1 MKNTFF
7 KELQNKIKKW
17 VISKSTNPLKDSI
30 FGYECFVIV
39 KWIFIKHNNL
49 YILVNVKTRQVK
61 GSQEQRE
68 NRIIEIFAEHCVH
81 ASAHRPR
88 RTVMFVEMEPNA
100 WSLETR
106 SRAG

>member
-1 MKNTFF
+1 M
-7 KELQNKIKKW
+7 
-17 VISKSTNPLKDSI
+17 
-30 FGYECFVIV
+30 
-39 KWIFIKHNNL
+39 
-49 YILVNVKTRQVK
+49 NVKTRQVK

-100 WSLETR
+100 
-106 SRAG
+106 